1 MADRGAIVVLTGI
14 ATAVIGLDR
23 LTKSVVSARYGF
35 HTSESSV
42 NILGDWLQVE
52 YAENRGAAFGL
63 LSGLTP
69 ALSVIAVVVVVALL
83 IQFSREPT
91 QDWWRVVALGLVV
104 GGALGNLIDRVRQG
118 FVVDFIAVGPWP
130 NFNVADSAISVGML
144 LLVWRWTRFER
155 QTHLPERV

>member
-1 MADRGAIVVLTGI
+1 MFVALGGITAAVV
-14 ATAVIGLDR
+14 GLDQ
-23 LTKSVVSARYGF
+23 LTKSVVSARFGF
-35 HTSESSV
+35 LTSDSGVS
-42 NILGDWLQVE
+42 ILGDWLQIE

-63 LSGLTP
+63 LSGLGP
-69 ALSVIAVVVVVALL
+69 ALSVAAVIVVLALL
-83 IQFSREPT
+83 IQFAREPT

-130 NFNVADSAISVGML
+130 NFNLADSAISVGLL

-155 QTHLPERV
+155 QTHLPERA